1 MDQVAQADEI
11 EALFVQS
18 AQSMAY
24 DSGRLTLNGVAPT
37 TLMFSDR
44 PERVT
49 GHVPTDELLDSW
61 GDVDNSFA
69 DNPPQTR
76 CCPRSMRKRLTMS
89 SSFYKTLHWM
99 VIALA
104 TRSRLLM
111 ARCQPAAAR
120 ARSSSR

>member
-1 MDQVAQADEI
+1 MSDDDKAMDQVAQADEI

-49 GHVPTDELLDSW
+49 GHVPTDEFLDSW
-61 GDVDNSFA
+61 GNGDNSFA
-69 DNPPQTR
+69 DNPP
-76 CCPRSMRKRLTMS
+76 KRGVV
-89 SSFYKTLHWM
+89 H
-99 VIALA
+99 V
-104 TRSRLLM
+104 
-111 ARCQPAAAR
+111 P
-120 ARSSSR
+120 